1 MSSSH
6 HHQGIVIGAG
16 IGSGLSA
23 TWLGSSE
30 LATPVRRKEATVQE
44 NHPLEIVIIGGFL
57 GSGKTTLLKRLLD
70 WEIARGI
77 KPVVI
82 MNEFGQL
89 DIDSRLIDDGQIEI
103 RRLSGGCICCDMRLA
118 LTNTLEE
125 LARSSPGARIYL
137 ETTGVAD
144 PAGVLEAIAPV
155 AMQGKITVKKLL
167 LVYDASLGE
176 ALQEDQYTAQRQLL
190 MADVILIN
198 RCDTVSPDEVEIALS
213 QVGQL
218 KPDVPLYRT
227 AYCDVAPAEILAGES
242 MPEYPSETPPSTDN
256 LRSLA
261 FVVDKPLSRKCFE
274 DWLANLPGEVLR
286 VKGFVRLAGEEGLFE
301 VQAVRQR
308 HNVVPFDSLVRQRS
322 VLVAIAHPQ
331 ASDDLIKALEECAE
345 SS

>member
-1 MSSSH
+1 M
-6 HHQGIVIGAG
+6 
-16 IGSGLSA
+16 
-23 TWLGSSE
+23 
-30 LATPVRRKEATVQE
+30 QE
-44 NHPLEIVIIGGFL
+44 NHPLEIVLIGGFL

-70 WEIARGI
+70 WEIAQGI

-118 LTNTLEE
+118 LTATLED
-125 LARSSPGARIYL
+125 LAQSSPGARIYL

-155 AMQGKITVKKLL
+155 AMKGKIMVKKLL

-198 RCDTVSPDEVEIALS
+198 RCDTVSPEEVEIAVR
-213 QVGQL
+213 QVAQV

-227 AYCDVAPAEILAGES
+227 VHCDVAPAEIMAGES
-242 MPEYPSETPPSTDN
+242 VAEYPSATPPSTDN
-256 LRSLA
+256 YRSLA
-261 FVVDKPLSRKCFE
+261 FVADRPLSRKCLE
-274 DWLANLPGEVLR
+274 DWLSNLPSDVLR
-286 VKGFVRLAGEEGLFE
+286 VKGFVRLTDEEGLFE
-301 VQAVRQR
+301 VQTVRQR
-308 HNVVPFDSLVRQRS
+308 HNIVPFESLARQRS

-331 ASDDLIKALEECAE
+331 DSDSLLATLEECAE

>member
-1 MSSSH
+1 MPSSSH
-6 HHQGIVIGAG
+6 DGGDPDPLLGIAGLDYCRGATVG
-16 IGSGLSA
+16 QQ
-23 TWLGSSE
+23 E
-30 LATPVRRKEATVQE
+30 KEATVQE
-44 NHPLEIVIIGGFL
+44 NRPLEIVLIGGFL

-89 DIDSRLIDDGQIEI
+89 DIDSRLIDDGQIVI

-118 LTNTLEE
+118 LTSTLEE

-155 AMQGKITVKKLL
+155 AEKGEIMVKKLL

-198 RCDTVSPDEVEIALS
+198 RCDTVSPEEVEIAVR
-213 QVGQL
+213 QVAQL

-227 AYCDVAPAEILAGES
+227 VHCDVEPAEIMAGES
-242 MPEYPSETPPSTDN
+242 GAEYPSETPPSADN
-256 LRSLA
+256 YRSLA
-261 FVVDKPLSRKCFE
+261 FVVDKPLVRKCFE
-274 DWLANLPGEVLR
+274 DWLDSLPHGVLR
-286 VKGFVRLAGEEGLFE
+286 VKGFVRLADEAGLFE

-308 HNVVPFDSLVRQRS
+308 HDIVPFASLARQRS
-322 VLVAIAHPQ
+322 VLVAIAHPED
-331 ASDDLIKALEECAE
+331 SDSLIRKLEECAE
-345 SS
+345 GS

>member
-1 MSSSH
+1 MVPQH
-6 HHQGIVIGAG
+6 
-16 IGSGLSA
+16 
-23 TWLGSSE
+23 
-30 LATPVRRKEATVQE
+30 
-44 NHPLEIVIIGGFL
+44 HPLEIVLIGGFL

-70 WEIARGI
+70 WEISRGI

-89 DIDSRLIDDGQIEI
+89 DVDSRLIDEGQIEI

-118 LTNTLEE
+118 LTNTLED

-155 AMQGKITVKKLL
+155 AMKGEIIVKKLL

-198 RCDTVSPDEVEIALS
+198 RCDTVSPEEVEIAVR
-213 QVGQL
+213 QVAQL

-227 AYCDVAPAEILAGES
+227 VHCDVAPAEILAGES
-242 MPEYPSETPPSTDN
+242 VAEYPSETPASTDN
-256 LRSLA
+256 YRSLA
-261 FVVDKPLSRKCFE
+261 FVVDQPLSRKCFE
-274 DWLANLPGEVLR
+274 HWLTNLPSGVLR
-286 VKGFVRLAGEEGLFE
+286 VKGFVRLADEEGLFE

-308 HNVVPFDSLVRQRS
+308 HNIVPFESLARQRS
-322 VLVAIAHPQ
+322 VLVAITHAQ
-331 ASDDLIKALEECAE
+331 DSDDLIRALEGCAE
-345 SS
+345 NNQLGSGA